1 MKTYL
6 KQFGYNI
13 TVLTVIYF
21 LLSFDSLLDLDFY
34 LNYFTSKT
42 ILIFIVMSFLS
53 IILKTQIKKKKLKQI
68 NN

>member
-1 MKTYL
+1 MKTFL

-13 TVLTVIYF
+13 AVLTAIYF

-34 LNYFTSKT
+34 RNYFTSRT
-42 ILIFIVMSFLS
+42 ILIIIAISLLS
-53 IILKTQIKKKKLKQI
+53 VVLKTQKRRKLKQI